1 MKKKALITG
10 INGQDGAYL
19 SELLL
24 DKNYEVYGA
33 IRRGASEKTDRLD
46 TLGVTNKIRFVDS
59 DLLEISNIYQIIEDI
74 APTEIYN
81 LAAQSFVPTSFSL
94 PLLTSDINAMGCLRM
109 LDSIKRINREIRF
122 YQASTSE
129 MFGKVAEIPQTENT
143 KLHPRSPYGVSKVYS
158 HYMTIN
164 YRETY
169 DIFACSGILFNHESP
184 LRGKEFVT
192 RKITSSLNKIKYGLL
207 DCMEIGNMDA
217 ERDWG
222 FAGDYVRA
230 MWLMLNADHA
240 DDYVI
245 ASGEKHS
252 IREFIKLSL
261 HFLDIDAEWEGEGL
275 DEKVINKSNGNV
287 IIKVNPK
294 YFRPAE
300 VNILIGSPEKAKK
313 ELSWEPEV
321 KFEELV
327 KMMVEYD
334 TKLIKPN

>member
-19 SELLL
+19 SKLLL

-46 TLGVTNKIRFVDS
+46 TLGITSKINFVDS
-59 DLLEISNIYQIIEDI
+59 DLLEISNIHQIIEDI

-81 LAAQSFVPTSFSL
+81 LAAQSFVPTSFAL
-94 PLLTSDINAMGCLRM
+94 PLLTSDINAMGCLRI
-109 LDSIKRINREIRF
+109 LDSIKRINKEIKF

-143 KLHPRSPYGVSKVYS
+143 RLHPRSPYGVSKVYS
-158 HYMTIN
+158 HYMTMN

-207 DCMEIGNMDA
+207 DHMEIGNMNA

-222 FAGDYVRA
+222 FAGDYVKA
-230 MWLMLNADHA
+230 MWLMLNTDHA

-245 ASGEKHS
+245 ATGEKHS

-261 HFLDIDAEWEGEGL
+261 HFLNIETEWEGEGL
-275 DEKVINKSNGNV
+275 DERVINKSDGNV
-287 IIKVNPK
+287 IIKVSPK

-300 VNILIGSPEKAKK
+300 VDELIGSPEKAKNK
-313 ELSWEPEV
+313 LKWEPEV

-327 KMMVEYD
+327 KMMIEHD
-334 TKLIKPN
+334 SKLIKPN